1 MVARQ
6 NICCDPYEAEAL
18 KCFSKETSF
27 HYLFSAFNLN
37 YNDILQKPDNSKNNM
52 GHRSTGLVNGVMQI
66 GRDATHE

>member
-37 YNDILQKPDNSKNNM
+37 YNDILQKPDNSK
-52 GHRSTGLVNGVMQI
+52 TIWVI
-66 GRDATHE
+66 DE